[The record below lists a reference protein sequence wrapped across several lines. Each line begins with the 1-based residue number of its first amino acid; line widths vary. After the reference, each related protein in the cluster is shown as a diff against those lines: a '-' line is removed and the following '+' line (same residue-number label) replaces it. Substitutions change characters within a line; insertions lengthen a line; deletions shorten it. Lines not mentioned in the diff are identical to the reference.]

1 MRISGLPA
9 GTTVCLLLMAGL
21 AMAARPS
28 LAQSDAYT
36 VYDIAVDAT
45 ADDAASAQEAALAQ
59 GHVDAL
65 QAIVARLVPVGERD
79 ALPPLEAEDIVEM
92 VQDFSIAEERTSAV
106 RYLAVLTFRFDPG
119 SVRAY
124 LRANGVSFAETRSDP
139 LLVLPIYGAAGSE
152 RLWRAPNPWREIW
165 SARNLTAELVPM
177 ILPLGDLDD
186 VSAVTAVKALDG
198 DPAGLETIAQRYGAE
213 EVLVSQLILRGNPA
227 GGNARAQ
234 VNTTR
239 YSAIASNRF
248 RLDFSQ
254 EPEETFENFLARAAA
269 GVADRVQNVWKAQNL
284 LRFGDE
290 SKLMATIPVS
300 SLGEWL
306 EVKRRLDQ
314 VPIVVR
320 SEIANMTRSA
330 VDVVVTYLGDE
341 DQLARTL
348 EQSNLILT
356 PDLAAGWWQ
365 LSLNSGGS
373 QAGSQPSAQ

>member
-1 MRISGLPA
+1 MRISGLPT
-9 GTTVCLLLMAGL
+9 GITVFLLLIAGL

-45 ADDAASAQEAALAQ
+45 ADDAASAREAALAQ

-65 QAIVARLVPVGERD
+65 RAMVARLVPAGERD

-92 VQDFSIAEERTSAV
+92 VQDFSVADERTSTV
-106 RYLAVLTFRFDPG
+106 RYLANLTFRFDPD

-139 LLVLPIYGAAGSE
+139 LLVLPVYGAAGSE
-152 RLWRAPNPWREIW
+152 RLWRDPNPWRRVW
-165 SARNLTAELVPM
+165 SSRNLTAELVPM

-186 VSAVTAVKALDG
+186 LGAITAAGALDG

-234 VNTTR
+234 VNSTR

-248 RLDFSQ
+248 RLDFNQ
-254 EPEETFENFLARAAA
+254 EPEESLDALLARAAA
-269 GVADRVQNVWKAQNL
+269 GVVDRIQNVWKSQNL

-290 SKLMATIPVS
+290 SSLMATVPVT
-300 SLGEWL
+300 SLGDWL

-320 SEIANMTRSA
+320 SKIANMTRSA
-330 VDVVVTYLGDE
+330 VDLEITYLGDE
-341 DQLARTL
+341 DQLGRTL
-348 EQSNLILT
+348 AQSNLVLT
-356 PDLAAGWWQ
+356 PELAGGWWQ
-365 LSLNSGGS
+365 LSLNSGAS
-373 QAGSQPSAQ
+373 QAGSQPGSQ

>member
-9 GTTVCLLLMAGL
+9 GITVFLLLMAGL
-21 AMAARPS
+21 AVVARPS

-36 VYDIAVDAT
+36 VYDVAVDAT

-65 QAIVARLVPVGERD
+65 QAIVARLVPVGGRAD
-79 ALPPLEAEDIVEM
+79 LPPLEADDIVEM
-92 VQDFSIAEERTSAV
+92 VQDFSIAEERTSTV

-152 RLWRAPNPWREIW
+152 RLWRAPNPWRQIW

-186 VSAVTAVKALDG
+186 VGAVTAVDALDG

-234 VNTTR
+234 VNSTR

-248 RLDFSQ
+248 RLDFNQ
-254 EPEETFENFLARAAA
+254 EQKESRDALLARAAA
-269 GVADRVQNVWKAQNL
+269 GVVDRIQSVWKAQNL

-290 SKLMATIPVS
+290 SKLMATIRVN
-300 SLGEWL
+300 SLGDWL
-306 EVKRRLDQ
+306 EVKRRLEQ
-314 VPIVVR
+314 VPVVVR
-320 SEIANMTRSA
+320 NEIANMTRSA
-330 VDVVVTYLGDE
+330 VDVEITYLGDE

-348 EQSNLILT
+348 AQSNLILT

-373 QAGSQPSAQ
+373 QAGSQPSSQ